1 LFREAGARLLSAVA
15 AWHNPPTY
23 LGDYTEWDA
32 SEQLR
37 SSCALCGSF
46 HGTYNAA
53 HSPNFLG
60 GICSR
65 GTLRSR
71 MEIQLMR
78 RVREIFE
85 RNGRRVDFKFLRRPF
100 IYEIRLE
107 LAVREQDHSPA
118 SCWLRGASPRNLL
131 GCKRR
136 GLCKNNVRVNPIFRK
151 CVRHLRKISHIV
163 LGDFVSRLAFADRQ
177 ANAIPVETFFRE

>member
-1 LFREAGARLLSAVA
+1 
-15 AWHNPPTY
+15 
-23 LGDYTEWDA
+23 
-32 SEQLR
+32 
-37 SSCALCGSF
+37 
-46 HGTYNAA
+46 
-53 HSPNFLG
+53 
-60 GICSR
+60 
-65 GTLRSR
+65 

-85 RNGRRVDFKFLRRPF
+85 RNGRRVDFKFLRRTF
-100 IYEIRLE
+100 IYEIRFE

-136 GLCKNNVRVNPIFRK
+136 GLCKNNVRVNPVFRK

-177 ANAIPVETFFRE
+177 ANAMLVKTLSIEPSDPFRKGRFALRPERSPSRDVVTVRRTGLLTPHIFLDIQP